1 MIGTCFERFFNIS
14 RPLCGLKFRT
24 KRWMHS
30 PKFSERLLYYPQ
42 LAASELLPSGVP
54 AGWAW
59 RNKTGTL
66 SSIKY
71 FPTTRFS
78 NSVHNKSRRCCLLF
92 FTYGPA
98 VISEKN
104 EIKAAYKDHVLKH
117 VGLLRNPLF
126 GLSRG
131 ADYLEEWVEGLL
143 APCPLLDVSG
153 FPG

>member
-1 MIGTCFERFFNIS
+1 MFQQVGPGEILNAEVNGYI
-14 RPLCGLKFRT
+14 
-24 KRWMHS
+24 
-30 PKFSERLLYYPQ
+30 YYPSHVMHQ
-42 LAASELLPSGVP
+42 GQVP
-54 AGWAW
+54 
-59 RNKTGTL
+59 T
-66 SSIKY
+66 SQ
-71 FPTTRFS
+71 FS
-78 NSVHNKSRRCCLLF
+78 RNKSRRCYAVVSFLPC
-92 FTYGPA
+92 GPA

-104 EIKAAYKDHVLKH
+104 DIKAAYKDHILKH